1 MHQALLISFSLYLLH
16 RVSGAVDQ
24 RSLEELILSQKGIL
38 SFIYFSLWKK
48 KVFSIFFRLS
58 DI

>member
-1 MHQALLISFSLYLLH
+1 MPQALLISFSLRVYLLH

-48 KVFSIFFRLS
+48 SFLAFF
-58 DI
+58 